1 MNKIHL
7 GEVESKFADIIWENE
22 PLATSELTKLC
33 EEKLNWKRTT
43 TYTVLK
49 RLGKRG
55 LFCNNGGIVTSL
67 ISRDEFNSLKSEMF
81 IDESFNGSLPAFLA
95 AFSSSRKLT
104 DEDVSEIKKLIDTYK
119 G

>member
-67 ISRDEFNSLKSEMF
+67 ISRGEFNSLKCLLM
-81 IDESFNGSLPAFLA
+81 SLLMDHCLHFLRHFHQA
-95 AFSSSRKLT
+95 ENLLMRMYQK
-104 DEDVSEIKKLIDTYK
+104 
-119 G
+119 